1 MAEQRFRTK
10 ILQGGVT
17 ATGIVIPDAVV
28 AALGAG
34 RKPPVRVTLGG
45 YTYRTTIA
53 TVSGAFMVSVSA
65 DVRAAAGVR
74 GGDEVDV
81 TIDLDT
87 APREV
92 SLPTDFD
99 AALEREPGAKRF
111 FDGLSY
117 SLRKLHADSIAGA
130 KTPETRERRPAKAM
144 ELMRAGKPR

>member
-1 MAEQRFRTK
+1 MPEQRFRTK
-10 ILQGGVT
+10 ILQSGVT

-45 YTYRTTIA
+45 YTYRSTIA

-65 DVRAAAGVR
+65 DVRAAAGVA

-92 SLPTDFD
+92 SLPPDFD

-111 FDGLSY
+111 YEGLSY
-117 SLRKLHADSIAGA
+117 RLRKLHADTIAGA
-130 KTPETRERRPAKAM
+130 RTPETRERRLAKVL